1 MANIHNSLTELVGHT
16 PLVRLHGYEKL
27 HGLKAHLLAKVE
39 YFNPI
44 GSIKDRIVLRI
55 IEDAERE
62 GKIVPGKTTLIEY
75 TSGNTGIAVSAI
87 GAMKGYKVQIYLQEG
102 VSRERLQV
110 MKAFGAN
117 VTKIGDVPELQDA
130 LKATNNDF
138 VAATNILKQHIRE
151 RVAAG
156 DDIYFVDQMIN
167 PLNPVAHHDSTGPEI
182 WKDTDGNLAAVVASV
197 GTAGTIRGISDYIH
211 EQDKSVKVFAVE
223 PAADDKILT
232 GIHNFT
238 DVPFER
244 VPPSLRDDGKYKEG
258 VYEEV
263 LVADSNGAFQAARD
277 VAKTDGVLVGN
288 SSGAALWGATQVAKR
303 EDLVGKNIVVV
314 FPDTGLRYLSTDL
327 FNGNLN

>member
-1 MANIHNSLTELVGHT
+1 MSKKIHESLTELVGHT
-16 PLVRLHGYEKL
+16 PLVRLHGYEKKL
-27 HGLKAHLLAKVE
+27 GLKAHILAKVE

-55 IEDAERE
+55 IEDAEKE
-62 GKIVPGKTTLIEY
+62 GKIIPGKTTLIEY

-138 VAATNILKQHIRE
+138 VAATNILKQHIRD
-151 RVAAG
+151 RQAAG
-156 DDIYFVDQMIN
+156 DSIYFVDQMVN
-167 PLNPVAHHDSTGPEI
+167 PLNPKAHHDTTGREI
-182 WKDTDGNLAAVVASV
+182 WEDTEGELSAVVASV
-197 GTAGTIRGISDYIH
+197 GTAGTLRGIADYIH
-211 EQDKSVKVFAVE
+211 EQSSDVKIFAVE
-223 PAADDKILT
+223 PCATDTRLT

-238 DVPFER
+238 DVPVER
-244 VPPSLRDDGKYKEG
+244 VPLSLKENG
-258 VYEEV
+258 EPKAGIFDEV
-263 LVADSNGAFQAARD
+263 FVADTDGAFEAART

-288 SSGAALWGATQVAKR
+288 SSGAALWGATKIAQRK
-303 EDLVGKNIVVV
+303 EFEGKNIVVV
-314 FPDTGLRYLSTDL
+314 FPDTGLRYLSTNL
-327 FNGNLN
+327 FEV

>member
-1 MANIHNSLTELVGHT
+1 MAKIHESLTELVGHT

-55 IEDAERE
+55 IEDAEKE
-62 GKIVPGKTTLIEY
+62 GKISPEKTTLIEY

-87 GAMKGYKVQIYLQEG
+87 GAMKGYKVQIYLQDG
-102 VSRERLQV
+102 VSQERLQV

-117 VTKIGDVPELQDA
+117 VTKISDVPELQDA

-138 VAATNILKQHIRE
+138 VAATNILKQHIRD
-151 RVAAG
+151 RQAAG

-167 PLNPVAHHDSTGPEI
+167 PLNPKAHHDTTGKEI
-182 WKDTDGNLAAVVASV
+182 WEDTDGKLAALVAAV

-211 EQDKSVKVFAVE
+211 EQTDKVKIFAVE
-223 PAADDKILT
+223 PAADDKVLT

-244 VPPSLRDDGKYKEG
+244 VPPSLKGENAIREG
-258 VYEEV
+258 VYDEV
-263 LVADSNGAFQAARD
+263 FVGDPKGAFQAARE
-277 VAKTDGVLVGN
+277 VAKTDGILVGN
-288 SSGAALWGATQVAKR
+288 SSGAALWGALQIAKR
-303 EDLVGKNIVVV
+303 PEFEGKDIVVIL
-314 FPDTGLRYLSTDL
+314 PDTGLRYLSTKL
-327 FNGNLN
+327 FEN

>member
-1 MANIHNSLTELVGHT
+1 MSKKIHDSLTELVGHT
-16 PLVRLHGYEKL
+16 PLVRLHGYEKKL
-27 HGLKAHLLAKVE
+27 GLKAHILAKVE

-55 IEDAERE
+55 IEQAEKE
-62 GKIVPGKTTLIEY
+62 GKIIPGKTTLIEY

-151 RVAAG
+151 RQAAG
-156 DDIYFVDQMIN
+156 DSIYFVDQMIN
-167 PLNPVAHHDSTGPEI
+167 PLNPVAHHDTTGKEI
-182 WKDTDGNLAAVVASV
+182 WEDTEGEIGAVVASV
-197 GTAGTIRGISDYIH
+197 GTAGTIRGIADYIH
-211 EQDKSVKVFAVE
+211 EQNKDVKIFAVE
-223 PAADDKILT
+223 PSETDTRLT

-238 DVPFER
+238 DVPVER
-244 VPPSLRDDGKYKEG
+244 VPPSLKENNAITKN
-258 VYEEV
+258 VFDEV
-263 LVADSNGAFQAARD
+263 FVADTDGAFEAART

-288 SSGAALWGATQVAKR
+288 SSGAALWGATKIAQKK
-303 EDLVGKNIVVV
+303 EFEGKNIVVV
-314 FPDTGLRYLSTDL
+314 FPDTGLRYLSTNL
-327 FNGNLN
+327 FEA

>member
-1 MANIHNSLTELVGHT
+1 MSKIYNSLTELVGHT
-16 PLVRLHGYEKL
+16 PLVRLAGYEKKL
-27 HGLKAHLLAKVE
+27 GLKAKLLAKVE

-62 GKIVPGKTTLIEY
+62 GKIKPGVTTLIEY

-102 VSRERLQV
+102 VSQERLQV

-117 VTKIGDVPELQDA
+117 VQKISEVPELQDE

-151 RVAAG
+151 RQSAG
-156 DDIYFVDQMIN
+156 DSIYFVDQMIN
-167 PLNPVAHHDSTGPEI
+167 PLNPAAHHDTTGPEI
-182 WKDTDGNLAAVVASV
+182 WEDTDGKLDAVVSAV
-197 GTAGTIRGISDYIH
+197 GTGGTIRGISDYIKS
-211 EQDKSVKVFAVE
+211 QDSSVKVIAVQ
-223 PAADDKILT
+223 PAVDAGKLT

-238 DVPFER
+238 DVPSER
-244 VPPSLRDDGKYKEG
+244 VPIAIKDKKGIFDEILTAN
-258 VYEEV
+258 VQ
-263 LVADSNGAFQAARD
+263 NGFEAARI

-288 SSGAALWGATQVAKR
+288 SSGAALWGATEIAKR
-303 EDLVGKNIVVV
+303 PEYEGKTIVIV
-314 FPDTGLRYLSTDL
+314 FPDTGLRYLSTEL
-327 FNGNLN
+327 FGE

>member
-1 MANIHNSLTELVGHT
+1 MSKKIHESLTELVGHT
-16 PLVRLHGYEKL
+16 PLVRLHGYEKKL
-27 HGLKAHLLAKVE
+27 GLKAHILAKVE

-55 IEDAERE
+55 IEDAEKE
-62 GKIVPGKTTLIEY
+62 GKIIPGKTTLIEY

-151 RVAAG
+151 RQAAG
-156 DDIYFVDQMIN
+156 DSIYFVDQMVN
-167 PLNPVAHHDSTGPEI
+167 PLNPQAHHDTTGREI
-182 WKDTDGNLAAVVASV
+182 WEDTEGELSAVVASV
-197 GTAGTIRGISDYIH
+197 GTAGTLRGIADYIH
-211 EQDKSVKVFAVE
+211 EQSSDVKIFAVE
-223 PAADDKILT
+223 PSETDTRLT

-238 DVPFER
+238 DVPVER
-244 VPPSLRDDGKYKEG
+244 VPLSLKENG
-258 VYEEV
+258 EPKAGIFDEV
-263 LVADSNGAFQAARD
+263 FVADTDGAFEAART

-288 SSGAALWGATQVAKR
+288 SSGAALWGATKIAQRK
-303 EDLVGKNIVVV
+303 EFEGKNIVVV
-314 FPDTGLRYLSTDL
+314 FPDTGLRYLSTNL
-327 FNGNLN
+327 FEV

>member
-1 MANIHNSLTELVGHT
+1 MAKVHDSLTELVGHT
-16 PLVRLHGYEKL
+16 PLVRLHGYEKKL
-27 HGLKAHLLAKVE
+27 GLKAHILAKVE

-55 IEDAERE
+55 IQDAERE
-62 GKIVPGKTTLIEY
+62 GKIKPGKTTLIEY

-130 LKATNNDF
+130 LKQTNNDF
-138 VAATNILKQHIRE
+138 VAATNILKQHIRD
-151 RVAAG
+151 RQAAG

-167 PLNPVAHHDSTGPEI
+167 PLNPTAHHDTTGREI
-182 WKDTDGNLAAVVASV
+182 WEDTDGDFSALVAAV
-197 GTAGTIRGISDYIH
+197 GTAGTIRGIADYIH
-211 EQDKSVKVFAVE
+211 EQGSKAKIIAVE
-223 PAADDKILT
+223 PGATDTKLT

-238 DVPFER
+238 EVPIER
-244 VPPSLRDDGKYKEG
+244 VPPSIKADGAIRNDIFD
-258 VYEEV
+258 EV
-263 LVADSNGAFQAARD
+263 FVGDSNGAFEAART

-288 SSGAALWGATQVAKR
+288 SSGAALWGATKIALR
-303 EDLVGKNIVVV
+303 EEFAGKNIVVI

-327 FNGNLN
+327 FGE

>member
-1 MANIHNSLTELVGHT
+1 MAKIYESLTELVGHT

-55 IEDAERE
+55 IEDAEKA
-62 GKIVPGKTTLIEY
+62 GKIQPGKTTLIEY

-117 VTKIGDVPELQDA
+117 VTKIGDVPELQDS

-138 VAATNILKQHIRE
+138 VAATNLLKQHIRE
-151 RVAAG
+151 RQAAG
-156 DDIYFVDQMIN
+156 DSIYFVDQMIN
-167 PLNPVAHHDSTGPEI
+167 PLNPVAHHDTTGPEI
-182 WKDTDGNLAAVVASV
+182 WEDTDGKLAAVVASV

-211 EQDKSVKVFAVE
+211 EKSKDVKIFAVE

-244 VPPSLRDDGKYKEG
+244 VPPSLKTENSLKEG
-258 VYEEV
+258 IYDEV
-263 LVADSNGAFQAARD
+263 FVGDPKGAFQAARD

-288 SSGAALWGATQVAKR
+288 SSGATLWGATQIAKR
-303 EDLVGKNIVVV
+303 PEFEGKDIVVI
-314 FPDTGLRYLSTDL
+314 FPDTGLRYLSTEL
-327 FNGNLN
+327 FGE